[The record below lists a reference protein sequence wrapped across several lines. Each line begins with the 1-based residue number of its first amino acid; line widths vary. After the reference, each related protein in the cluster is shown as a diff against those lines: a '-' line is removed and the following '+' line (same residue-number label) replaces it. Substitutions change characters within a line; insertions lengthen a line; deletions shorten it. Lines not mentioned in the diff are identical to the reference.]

1 MHQIP
6 VFWWTFYEGQVRKN
20 VKTCNEYDNDPIK
33 CLLNK
38 KKKTRMKVD
47 HKIKNIKILF
57 YHVNCDF

>member
-1 MHQIP
+1 VINVILQISFTVMHQFP

-38 KKKTRMKVD
+38 KKQE
-47 HKIKNIKILF
+47 
-57 YHVNCDF
+57 